1 MMESPFPAAPRA
13 GFYRLERPARGVYR
27 CLLIG
32 AARKE
37 MRGRYLRVVLL
48 ADGETVHNAFFDRFV
63 HAMKIKYFKD
73 TDTLYIELR
82 RDAVV
87 ETKDLDENTKG
98 SKRRHHSHA
107 LTAAR
112 PLATLVA

>member
-1 MMESPFPAAPRA
+1 MIRSEWIAQVVQHPVREVIQADGRIRRWAP
-13 GFYRLERPARGVYR
+13 
-27 CLLIG
+27 IQ
-32 AARKE
+32 E
-37 MRGRYLRVVLL
+37 MRGRF
-48 ADGETVHNAFFDRFV
+48 A